1 VTGATGPLS
10 GVRIIELAG
19 IGPVPFAGM
28 MLAELGA
35 DVLRVDRPDPAA
47 PVLPAA
53 YDLLRRSRPSVRV
66 DLKSPGAA
74 ARVLDLVSYADA
86 LIEGNRPGVAEWLG
100 LGPDDCWKRNPRLAY
115 PDDGLGAKRSHRPHG
130 GP

>member
-19 IGPVPFAGM
+19 IGPVPFAGT
-28 MLAELGA
+28 MLAELSA

-66 DLKSPGAA
+66 DLKSPGGGCPGTRSRQLRGRAHRRQQARRGGAA
-74 ARVLDLVSYADA
+74 GTGAR
-86 LIEGNRPGVAEWLG
+86 
-100 LGPDDCWKRNPRLAY
+100 
-115 PDDGLGAKRSHRPHG
+115 
-130 GP
+130 